1 MFHTTQE
8 SPSFDIDFVLLWVDG
23 GDSAWRAKKAKYLP
37 NVDPA
42 DQENGE
48 QRYRDWGL
56 LRYWFRGVEA
66 FAPWVR
72 KVFFVTDDQWPS
84 WLDKNAPKLVCTRHR
99 DFIPPEFLP
108 TFSCDP
114 IELNLHRIKGLSER
128 FVYFNDDT
136 FVGRPI
142 SPSTFFR
149 EGLPV
154 DVANMFPHIA
164 QVNRPIDH
172 NILNENAVIT
182 RHFGGRRFMM
192 KHPGKWFLP
201 WRSGCGPAFW
211 HVMFAL
217 LGPCPGFF
225 DPHLPFPFLKSTYE
239 EVWSAEPD
247 LLRSTSLRKF
257 RTLED
262 VSARLCRKWQY
273 ATGRFYPVPRGTTGA
288 YYRLDA
294 NGIDPLC
301 NAIKTKRHNLFCA
314 NDVAPLP
321 PDVFDSYRDRLAAAF
336 ETILPT
342 PSSFEKRESGTT
354 PMMSPK

>member
-1 MFHTTQE
+1 MTHHTDNQST
-8 SPSFDIDFVLLWVDG
+8 FDIDFVLLWVDG
-23 GDSAWRAKKAKYLP
+23 GDPVWRAKKAKYLP
-37 NVDPA
+37 DADPDDEA
-42 DQENGE
+42 NGE
-48 QRYRDWGL
+48 QRYRDWDL
-56 LRYWFRGVEA
+56 LRYWFRGVET
-66 FAPWVR
+66 FAPWVH
-72 KVFFVTDDQWPS
+72 KVFFVTDDQWPL
-84 WLDKNAPKLVCTRHR
+84 WLNKDAPKLVCTSHR
-99 DFIPPEFLP
+99 DFIPADCLP

-114 IELNLHRIKGLSER
+114 IELNLHRIKGLSEH

-142 SPSTFFR
+142 RPSAFFHR
-149 EGLPV
+149 GLPV

-182 RHFGGRRFMM
+182 QHFGGRRFML
-192 KHPGKWFLP
+192 KHPSKWFLP
-201 WRSGCGPAFW
+201 WRSGFGASFW

-247 LLRSTSLRKF
+247 LLRATALRKF

-273 ATGRFYPVPRGTTGA
+273 ATGRFHPVRRGTTGA
-288 YYRLDA
+288 YYRLDED
-294 NGIDPLC
+294 GIGPLC
-301 NAIKTKRHNLFCA
+301 KAIVEKRHNLFCA
-314 NDVAPLP
+314 NDVAHLSPE
-321 PDVFDSYRDRLAAAF
+321 VFNSYRDRLTAAF
-336 ETILPT
+336 ETILPEAC
-342 PSSFEKRESGTT
+342 SFEK
-354 PMMSPK
+354 